1 VQTFYQRAKIWE
13 SLNRAMWFGL
23 FQSTAG
29 VLPGILVWF
38 RFRFAFACYNIS
50 MHLQWTDYDPETNER
65 RFIRAERF
73 AGKWTFAQRATRRG
87 IWEKITEPEKQL
99 WIDLL
104 ESLERRLARR
114 EGIELADVATVKKM
128 LENWKDPPTV

>member
-1 VQTFYQRAKIWE
+1 
-13 SLNRAMWFGL
+13 
-23 FQSTAG
+23 
-29 VLPGILVWF
+29 
-38 RFRFAFACYNIS
+38 

-87 IWEKITEPEKQL
+87 IWEKIPEPEKQL

-114 EGIELADVATVKKM
+114 EGIELADVGMVKKM
-128 LENWKDPPTV
+128 IENWKDPPTV